1 MGKELKNKVREALE
15 GETKVLYS
23 AVVLSDE
30 SHTKL
35 VSTLQSQIPE
45 GWKVFAHHMT
55 VVFGKGL
62 PEDLKQDLGQSVSL
76 GAVEIG
82 LSDMAIAVKILGYPS
97 NNDIPHITVAVNTE
111 AGGKPYDSNRIENW
125 KPIPNINLIGI
136 VTEVKAS

>member
-76 GAVEIG
+76 GAAEIG
-82 LSDMAIAVKILGYPS
+82 MSDMAIAVKVLGYPS

-111 AGGKPYDSNRIENW
+111 AGGKPFMSNKITNW
-125 KPIPNINLIGI
+125 KPLTHINLIGV
-136 VTEVKAS
+136 VTEIKAQ